1 MTAFFKEIEPFRGNG
16 NENEKGQTLEEFL
29 EEYDPY
35 KYKNPCVTTD
45 AVIFS
50 CKRKVVD
57 GEWKVLMV
65 KRRNHPSIGWWA
77 LPGGF
82 IELHENLED
91 TARRELTEE
100 TGVADLPMEQFAVYG
115 NVTRDPR
122 ARIITSAY
130 LSVVDEGQVKVQAL
144 KAILDASN
152 VSGIMISNI
161 MGYGNQKGHK
171 QFYRS
176 AEYSVNL
183 LPKIKVETVVEPEV
197 AEPLIRKIVEEIK
210 TGAYG
215 DGKIFVYEVQDAVRI
230 RTGERGSAAL

>member
-77 LPGGF
+77 L
-82 IELHENLED
+82 
-91 TARRELTEE
+91 
-100 TGVADLPMEQFAVYG
+100 TG
-115 NVTRDPR
+115 
-122 ARIITSAY
+122 AY
-130 LSVVDEGQVKVQAL
+130 LSVVDEGQVKVQAGD
-144 KAILDASN
+144 DAADARWMQLHCQTESVKEDGDWKRTIYRLALEN
-152 VSGIMISNI
+152 KEAELTIS
-161 MGYGNQKGHK
+161 
-171 QFYRS
+171 
-176 AEYSVNL
+176 A
-183 LPKIKVETVVEPEV
+183 
-197 AEPLIRKIVEEIK
+197 IVEKKERS
-210 TGAYG
+210 GL
-215 DGKIFVYEVQDAVRI
+215 VRETYYKVKESDRI
-230 RTGERGSAAL
+230 ACDHAALIVQAWKLVESRLI

>member
-57 GEWKVLMV
+57 GEESSDGEKAESPEHWLVGV
-65 KRRNHPSIGWWA
+65 A
-77 LPGGF
+77 GGF

-130 LSVVDEGQVKVQAL
+130 LSVVDEGQVKVQAGD
-144 KAILDASN
+144 DAADAKWMQLHCQTESVKEDGDWKRTIYRLALEN
-152 VSGIMISNI
+152 KEAELTIS
-161 MGYGNQKGHK
+161 
-171 QFYRS
+171 
-176 AEYSVNL
+176 A
-183 LPKIKVETVVEPEV
+183 
-197 AEPLIRKIVEEIK
+197 IVEKKERS
-210 TGAYG
+210 GL
-215 DGKIFVYEVQDAVRI
+215 VRETYYKVKESDRI
-230 RTGERGSAAL
+230 ACDHAALIVQAWKLVESRLI